1 VITGHQNK
9 SIICLYTPNPRLTP
23 VHCIKALPVHPL
35 LTHLALSS
43 SHLNNIHLPI
53 NTPPDQSSIYHHGDS
68 IHCRSS
74 SQLKEDDGTE
84 VDHTPTCPDSRRHDS
99 SNASSN
105 QQATQYNSSIMHFD
119 CLVIF
124 LTFILSYNSDVR
136 FQDVEDLH
144 TYRSS
149 WEAIAQIISCPMKY
163 TRGRDVIYIA
173 ILADQSVRLLW

>member
-9 SIICLYTPNPRLTP
+9 SIICLYAPNPRLTP

-35 LTHLALSS
+35 LTHIALSS
-43 SHLNNIHLPI
+43 IYTSRSIFNI
-53 NTPPDQSSIYHHGDS
+53 PPWRL
-68 IHCRSS
+68 IHCWSS

-149 WEAIAQIISCPMKY
+149 WEATAQIISCRMKY
-163 TRGRDVIYIA
+163 TRGRDVIFIA